1 MIMGENYGP
10 EAPEQQEVEAIMA
23 MKAEIEQMGG
33 QSYQQFEA
41 ESSTGYLRNG
51 MNGKEKIRYARIRTE
66 QGIVD
71 IKFKS
76 SLDRANPGAFNDVE
90 LVSV

>member
-1 MIMGENYGP
+1 MG
-10 EAPEQQEVEAIMA
+10 

-33 QSYQQFEA
+33 QSYEQFEA
-41 ESSTGYLRNG
+41 ESSTGYFHNEMQGRV
-51 MNGKEKIRYARIRTE
+51 KIRYARIRTE

-76 SLDRANPGAFNDVE
+76 RFDVGDPNAN
-90 LVSV
+90 